1 LAIDEDIYIN
11 MGIRLNGEGNN
22 SPTYNHAFSPCQ
34 PYLTKRL
41 DNRRK
46 EGAMANWNKLRIII
60 LVIFGVFLSSSVWA
74 QYSPS
79 GPASPQ
85 GDQPAIKDTRGQKG
99 ATPIEIPGPRKM
111 QESPSSKA
119 GQPVVKDERGQ
130 TGATPIEIPG
140 PRKMKEAAPP
150 KPGEMEVKDT
160 RGQKGATPIEIPGP
174 RK

>member
-1 LAIDEDIYIN
+1 
-11 MGIRLNGEGNN
+11 
-22 SPTYNHAFSPCQ
+22 
-34 PYLTKRL
+34 
-41 DNRRK
+41 
-46 EGAMANWNKLRIII
+46 
-60 LVIFGVFLSSSVWA
+60 
-74 QYSPS
+74 
-79 GPASPQ
+79 
-85 GDQPAIKDTRGQKG
+85 
-99 ATPIEIPGPRKM
+99 M

-119 GQPVVKDERGQ
+119 GQPVVKDKRGQ